1 MRIQLFDFID
11 DTLEYY
17 ERKMPAF
24 QYAQKQVLNAFQNMF
39 SEKEDSVVNFYTRIK
54 KTTSLKEK
62 LIRNQFYL
70 DYSTPEEAIAHLSDL
85 IGITIQCRF
94 IRNETE
100 IYKKLFQ
107 FFENDSSGYSVCV
120 IDKNIFMNL
129 RMPQPQIQRNG
140 FTIFRIDGF
149 YMFNYTRINFELQ
162 IKSLVHTFWSEIEHE
177 VVYKNPDFVMYD
189 NFNRN
194 MLGAIRDNLDVVD
207 RQLEIMYNEIS
218 HESKRSQIG
227 MDEQGFKLFVSR
239 SINDLVNRKMKE
251 SVGFTTDFKKC
262 SATIS
267 QYIYLHDFMADGE
280 NRVKMVDYLE
290 RISVINE
297 EPIDF
302 SSALTLSGE
311 YHSRDIFCDILG
323 KYMQTVINSNFRW
336 HVFFTVLFEVEQGD
350 NLTVLDSFCSIIR
363 KLLIQPRWYRQTF
376 ESFGREVQETMHF
389 ELAKI
394 LAEALVDTDKIDIV
408 HEDKLYRCMNIFRAF
423 TDSLPERYSDGKMML
438 RDIDEIRNDLYHQI
452 SILFK

>member
-17 ERKMPAF
+17 ERKMPSF

-423 TDSLPERYSDGKMML
+423 TDSLPERYSDGKTML

>member
-11 DTLEYY
+11 ETLEYY
-17 ERKMPAF
+17 ERKMPSF
-24 QYAQKQVLNAFQNMF
+24 QYAQKQVMTAFQNMF
-39 SEKEDSVVNFYTRIK
+39 SEKEDSVVNFHTRIK
-54 KTTSLKEK
+54 KANSLKEK

-70 DYSTPEEAIAHLSDL
+70 DYSTPEEAIENLSDL

-100 IYKKLFQ
+100 IYKKLFR
-107 FFENDSSGYSVCV
+107 FFENAENGYSVCTM
-120 IDKNIFMNL
+120 DKNIYMNL

-149 YMFNYTRINFELQ
+149 YMFNYSRINFELQ

-189 NFNRN
+189 NFNRS

-218 HESKRSQIG
+218 HESKRNQIG
-227 MDEQGFKLFVSR
+227 MDEQGFKLFISR

-267 QYIYLHDFMADGE
+267 QYIYLHDFLSGNE
-280 NRVKMVDYLE
+280 NRVRMLDYME
-290 RISVINE
+290 RLSVINE

-302 SSALTLSGE
+302 SEALKMSGE
-311 YHSRDIFCDILG
+311 YHSRDIFCDIVG
-323 KYMQTVINSNFRW
+323 KYMQTVINTNFQW
-336 HVFFTVLFEVEQGD
+336 HVFFTLLFEVERSD
-350 NLTVLDSFCSIIR
+350 NLIVLDDFCNVIR
-363 KLLIQPRWYRQTF
+363 KLLIQPRWFRQTF
-376 ESFGREVQETMHF
+376 GAYGSEVQNTMHF
-389 ELAKI
+389 ELVKT
-394 LAEALVDTDKIDIV
+394 LAEALVDADTIDIV

-423 TDSLPERYSDGKMML
+423 TDSLPERYKDGKAMM
-438 RDIDEIRNDLYHQI
+438 RDIDNIRSDLYHQI
-452 SILFK
+452 AMLFN

>member
-1 MRIQLFDFID
+1 MRIELFDFID
-11 DTLEYY
+11 ETLEYY
-17 ERKMPAF
+17 ERKTPSF
-24 QYAQKQVLNAFQNMF
+24 QYAQKQVMTAFENMF
-39 SEKEDSVVNFYTRIK
+39 SDQTDSIVNFQTRIK
-54 KTTSLKEK
+54 NLDSLKEK

-70 DYSTPEEAIAHLSDL
+70 DYSTPEEAIEHLSDL

-100 IYKKLFQ
+100 IYKKLFDY
-107 FFENDSSGYSVCV
+107 FDHLDNGYSVCSV
-120 IDKNIFMNL
+120 DRNIYMNL
-129 RMPQPQIQRNG
+129 KMPQPQIQRNG

-149 YMFNYTRINFELQ
+149 YTFNNSRINFELQ

-218 HESKRSQIG
+218 HESKNSQIG

-239 SINDLVNRKMKE
+239 SINELVNRKMKE

-262 SATIS
+262 SATIA
-267 QYIYLHDFMADGE
+267 QYIYLHDFMTEGD
-280 NRVKMVDYLE
+280 NRIKMVDYLE
-290 RISVINE
+290 RISEINA

-302 SSALTLSGE
+302 SEELTLSGE

-336 HVFFTVLFEVEQGD
+336 HVFFTVLFAVENSD
-350 NLTVLDSFCSIIR
+350 NIVVLDDFCKIVK
-363 KLLIQPRWYRQTF
+363 KLIIQPRWFKNTF
-376 ESFGREVQETMHF
+376 ADFGKEVQQTMQF
-389 ELAKI
+389 ELSKT
-394 LAEALVDTDKIDIV
+394 LAEALVDADRIDIV

-423 TDSLPERYSDGKMML
+423 TEGIEKRYTDSKIML
-438 RDIDEIRNDLYHQI
+438 RDIDNIRSDLYHQI
-452 SILFK
+452 AMLFK

>member
-17 ERKMPAF
+17 ERKMPSF
-24 QYAQKQVLNAFQNMF
+24 EYAQKQLMNAFQTMF
-39 SEKEDSVVNFYTRIK
+39 SDRDDSIVNFLTRIK
-54 KTTSLKEK
+54 KTDSLKEK

-70 DYSTPEEAIAHLSDL
+70 DYSTPEEAIEHLSDL
-85 IGITIQCRF
+85 IGITVQCRF

-100 IYKKLFQ
+100 IYKKLFNY
-107 FFENDSSGYSVCV
+107 FENVDGGFSVCTM
-120 IDKNIFMNL
+120 DKNIFMNL

-140 FTIFRIDGF
+140 FTIFRIDG
-149 YMFNYTRINFELQ
+149 YYQFNYTRINFELQ

-207 RQLEIMYNEIS
+207 RQLEIMYDEIS
-218 HESKRSQIG
+218 HESRRNQIG

-267 QYIYLHDFMADGE
+267 QYIYLHDFLGTND
-280 NRVKMVDYLE
+280 NRVRMFDYLE

-302 SSALTLSGE
+302 SETLEISSQ

-336 HVFFTVLFEVEQGD
+336 HVFFTVLFQVEHSD
-350 NLTVLDSFCSIIR
+350 NLVVLDEFCSIVR
-363 KLLIQPRWYRQTF
+363 KLLIQPRWFRTTF
-376 ESFGREVQETMHF
+376 ASFGKEVQDTMQF
-389 ELAKI
+389 ELAKT
-394 LAEALVDTDKIDIV
+394 LAEALVDADKIDIV

-423 TDSLPERYSDGKMML
+423 TDGLQIRYTDGKIML

-452 SILFK
+452 AMLFK

>member
-1 MRIQLFDFID
+1 MRIELFDFID
-11 DTLEYY
+11 ETLEYY
-17 ERKMPAF
+17 ERKMPSF
-24 QYAQKQVLNAFQNMF
+24 QYAQKQVMTAFENMF
-39 SEKEDSVVNFYTRIK
+39 SDQSDSIVNFQTRIK
-54 KTTSLKEK
+54 NLDSLKEK

-70 DYSTPEEAIAHLSDL
+70 DYSTPEEAIEHLSDL

-100 IYKKLFQ
+100 IYKKLFSY
-107 FFENDSSGYSVCV
+107 FESTENGYSVCS
-120 IDKNIFMNL
+120 IDDNIFMNL
-129 RMPQPQIQRNG
+129 KMPQPQIQRNG
-140 FTIFRIDGF
+140 FTIFRIDGY
-149 YMFNYTRINFELQ
+149 YMFNYSRINFELQ

-218 HESKRSQIG
+218 RESKRSQIG

-239 SINDLVNRKMKE
+239 SINELVNRKMKE

-267 QYIYLHDFMADGE
+267 QYIYLHDFISEGD
-280 NRVKMVDYLE
+280 NRIKMVDYLE
-290 RISVINE
+290 RISEINE

-302 SSALTLSGE
+302 SENLEMTGE

-323 KYMQTVINSNFRW
+323 RYMQTVINSNFRW
-336 HVFFTVLFEVEQGD
+336 HVFFTVLFALENSD
-350 NLTVLDSFCSIIR
+350 NIIVLDDFCNVIK
-363 KLLIQPRWYRQTF
+363 KLLIQPRWFRRTF
-376 ESFGREVQETMHF
+376 ENFGKEVQDTMHF
-389 ELAKI
+389 ELSKT
-394 LAEALVDTDKIDIV
+394 LAEALADADKIDIV
-408 HEDKLYRCMNIFRAF
+408 HEDKLYRCMNVFRAF
-423 TDSLPERYSDGKMML
+423 TDSIETRYTDSSIML
-438 RDIDEIRNDLYHQI
+438 RDIDNIRNDLYHQI
-452 SILFK
+452 AMLFK

>member
-17 ERKMPAF
+17 ERKMPSF
-24 QYAQKQVLNAFQNMF
+24 EYAQKQVMTAFQNMF
-39 SEKEDSVVNFYTRIK
+39 SDKTDSIVNYHTRIK
-54 KTTSLKEK
+54 KLNSLKEK

-70 DYSTPEEAIAHLSDL
+70 DYSTPEEAIEHLSDL

-100 IYKKLFQ
+100 IYKELFNY
-107 FFENDSSGYSVCV
+107 FENADNGYSACI

-129 RMPQPQIQRNG
+129 HMPQPQIQRNG
-140 FTIFRIDGF
+140 FTIFRIDGY

-177 VVYKNPDFVMYD
+177 VVYKNPGFVMYD

-218 HESKRSQIG
+218 HESKRNQIG

-239 SINDLVNRKMKE
+239 SINDLVNRKMKD
-251 SVGFTTDFKKC
+251 SVGFATDFKKC

-267 QYIYLHDFMADGE
+267 QYIYLHDFMGEGE
-280 NRVKMVDYLE
+280 NRIKMVDYLE
-290 RISVINE
+290 KISVINE
-297 EPIDF
+297 DDLDF
-302 SSALTLSGE
+302 SETLQLSGE

-323 KYMQTVINSNFRW
+323 KYMQTVINTNFRW
-336 HVFFTVLFEVEQGD
+336 HVFFTMLFELEESD
-350 NLTVLDSFCSIIR
+350 NIVVLDDFLSVIK
-363 KLLIQPRWYRQTF
+363 KLLIQPRWYRSTF
-376 ESFGREVQETMHF
+376 SSFDKDVQDTMHF
-389 ELAKI
+389 ELSKTM
-394 LAEALVDTDKIDIV
+394 AEALVDVDKIDIV

-423 TDSLPERYSDGKMML
+423 TDNLQKRYKDGKIML
-438 RDIDEIRNDLYHQI
+438 RDIETIRDDLYHQI
-452 SILFK
+452 AMLFK

>member
-17 ERKMPAF
+17 ERKMPSF

-376 ESFGREVQETMHF
+376 ESLGREVQETMHF

-423 TDSLPERYSDGKMML
+423 TDSLPERYSDGKTML

>member
-17 ERKMPAF
+17 ERKMPSF

-94 IRNETE
+94 SRNETE

-423 TDSLPERYSDGKMML
+423 TDSLPERYSDGKTML